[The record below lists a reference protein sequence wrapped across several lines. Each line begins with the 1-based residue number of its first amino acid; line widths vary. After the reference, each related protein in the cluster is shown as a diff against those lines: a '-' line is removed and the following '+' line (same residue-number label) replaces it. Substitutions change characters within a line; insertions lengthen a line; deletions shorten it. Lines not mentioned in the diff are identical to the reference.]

1 MRTASERK
9 LTVDDVGAVAPH
21 QSIPLG
27 KRPIGAHSVKAKLKK
42 VADTECK
49 DFNYILMHYFIER
62 LLYRLSVSPYV
73 GNFVLKGGLLLYTVL
88 EQRARATRD
97 IDLLA
102 YHLQNLPDE
111 MVRIFREIAVI
122 PCDDAVSFD
131 AEAITVERIK
141 EDADYQG
148 IRIKLTGFLDRS
160 RHILQ
165 FDIGFGDVIVPKP
178 VDMTYPSL
186 LDMEPPHLKAYTLES
201 VIAEK
206 FQAGVYLAEANSRM
220 KDFYDIYELC
230 SAFDFEGSILYEAI
244 AQTFERRNT
253 EMPEVPTIFK
263 ETFPLLSDKQTQWKA
278 FQRRLGVTLDK
289 NFPAVM
295 AAIRGF
301 LLPVYIALCRKE
313 PFSGHWD
320 RVAQAWKG

>member
-1 MRTASERK
+1 MRPA
-9 LTVDDVGAVAPH
+9 
-21 QSIPLG
+21 
-27 KRPIGAHSVKAKLKK
+27 
-42 VADTECK
+42 
-49 DFNYILMHYFIER
+49 FIER
-62 LLYRLSVSPYV
+62 FLYRLSVSPYT

-102 YHLQNLPDE
+102 YHIQNLPDE

-122 PCDDAVSFD
+122 PSDDAVSFD
-131 AEAITVERIK
+131 ADAITVERIK

-178 VDMTYPSL
+178 VNMIYPTL
-186 LDMEPPHLKAYTLES
+186 LDMEPPHIKAYTLES

-206 FQAGVYLAEANSRM
+206 FQASIYLAEANSRM

-230 SAFDFEGSILYEAI
+230 TTFDFESSMLYEAI
-244 AQTFERRNT
+244 TQTFERRKT
-253 EMPEVPTIFK
+253 EMPELPTIFK
-263 ETFPLLSDKQTQWKA
+263 DAFPLLADKQTQWRA

-289 NFPAVM
+289 DFPAVM
-295 AAIRGF
+295 TAIKDF
-301 LLPVYIALCRKE
+301 LLPVYGALYRKE
-313 PFSGHWD
+313 PFSGHWNKA
-320 RVAQAWKG
+320 VQAWEG

>member
-1 MRTASERK
+1 LTA
-9 LTVDDVGAVAPH
+9 A
-21 QSIPLG
+21 
-27 KRPIGAHSVKAKLKK
+27 SVKARLKK
-42 VADTECK
+42 VADTEGR
-49 DFNYILMHYFIER
+49 DFNYILMHYLIER
-62 LLYRLSVSPYV
+62 LLYRLSVSPYA

-102 YHLQNLPDE
+102 WHIQNLPDE
-111 MVRIFREIAVI
+111 LIRIFKEIAII

-131 AEAITVERIK
+131 TEAITVERVK

-165 FDIGFGDVIVPKP
+165 FDIGFGDLIVPKP
-178 VDMTYPSL
+178 VDMTYPSI
-186 LDMEPPHLKAYTLES
+186 LDMEPPCLKAYTLES

-230 SAFDFEGSILYEAI
+230 SAFDFDGTTLSEAVS
-244 AQTFERRNT
+244 QTFERRKT
-253 EMPEVPTIFK
+253 EMPEVPAIFK
-263 ETFPLLSDKQTQWKA
+263 DTFPLMPDKQTQWKA
-278 FQRRLGVTLDK
+278 FQRRLRIALDK

-295 AAIRGF
+295 TVIKGF
-301 LLPVYIALCRKE
+301 LMPVYIALYQKE

-320 RVAQAWKG
+320 KVVQAWKG

>member
-1 MRTASERK
+1 
-9 LTVDDVGAVAPH
+9 
-21 QSIPLG
+21 
-27 KRPIGAHSVKAKLKK
+27 
-42 VADTECK
+42 
-49 DFNYILMHYFIER
+49 
-62 LLYRLSVSPYV
+62 
-73 GNFVLKGGLLLYTVL
+73 
-88 EQRARATRD
+88 
-97 IDLLA
+97 
-102 YHLQNLPDE
+102 
-111 MVRIFREIAVI
+111 MVRIFREIAMI
-122 PCDDAVSFD
+122 TSDDAVSFD
-131 AEAITVERIK
+131 AETITVERIK

-148 IRIKLTGFLDRS
+148 LRIKLAGFLDRS

-230 SAFDFEGSILYEAI
+230 STFDFEGSTLYEAI
-244 AQTFERRNT
+244 TQTFERRKT

-263 ETFPLLSDKQTQWKA
+263 DTFPLLADKQTQWRA
-278 FQRRLGVTLDK
+278 FQRRLGVALDK
-289 NFPAVM
+289 DFPAVM
-295 AAIRGF
+295 TAIKYF
-301 LLPVYIALCRKE
+301 LMPVYGALFRKE

-320 RVAQAWKG
+320 MAVQVWKS

>member
-1 MRTASERK
+1 M
-9 LTVDDVGAVAPH
+9 
-21 QSIPLG
+21 
-27 KRPIGAHSVKAKLKK
+27 
-42 VADTECK
+42 
-49 DFNYILMHYFIER
+49 
-62 LLYRLSVSPYV
+62 LLYA
-73 GNFVLKGGLLLYTVL
+73 VL

-111 MVRIFREIAVI
+111 MVRIFREIAMI
-122 PCDDAVSFD
+122 PSDDAVSFD
-131 AEAITVERIK
+131 TEAITVERIK

-148 IRIKLTGFLDRS
+148 IRIKLTEFLDRS

-178 VDMTYPSL
+178 VDMTYPTL

-230 SAFDFEGSILYEAI
+230 SAFDFEGTMLYEAI
-244 AQTFERRNT
+244 TQTFERRKT

-263 ETFPLLSDKQTQWKA
+263 EIFPLLADKQTQWKA
-278 FQRRLGVTLDK
+278 FQRRLGVALDK
-289 NFPAVM
+289 DFPAVM
-295 AAIRGF
+295 AIIKSF
-301 LLPVYIALCRKE
+301 LIPVYGALYRKE
-313 PFSGHWD
+313 PFAGHWD
-320 RVAQAWKG
+320 KAVQVWKG